1 MYNERI
7 LEIFKNPTNVGIVQS
22 ASGVGQYID
31 PETADNFKLYIKVE
45 NAKIVEASFKAF
57 SGVVG
62 VALMSTLTEMVKNL
76 PVEDLTKITAKDLAE
91 KVGEVDK
98 YNKYLLN
105 DCVEV
110 LAATYKDYQKKLEKE
125 QKEKEAKEKKAK
137 KIT

>member
-1 MYNERI
+1 MYSERI
-7 LEIFKNPTNVGIVQS
+7 LEIFKNPTNVGIIQG
-22 ASGVGQYID
+22 ASGVGQYIN

-62 VALMSTLTEMVKNL
+62 VALMSILTEMVKDM
-76 PVEDLTKITAKDLAE
+76 PVDDMVKITAKDLVE

-110 LAATYKDYQKKLEKE
+110 LAATYKDYQKRLEKE
-125 QKEKEAKEKKAK
+125 QKEAKEKKAK
-137 KIT
+137 K